1 MDADQAIEL
10 LFERAA
16 YAVKH
21 PQFIPT
27 VIDVI
32 TSVTPE
38 ELDKVA
44 AAQFFV
50 LTCSVAIHDWQKERL
65 RAQLRTFARKDAEA
79 HKARHFTTVGW
90 IFHFI
95 NLYYRDHP
103 KERDEEVEMT
113 ATLINY
119 LN

>member
-1 MDADQAIEL
+1 MDVEQAVDL
-10 LFERAA
+10 FFERAA

-21 PQFIPT
+21 AQFISL

-50 LTCSVAIHDWQKERL
+50 LTCSVAEHDWQKERL
-65 RAQLRTFARKDAEA
+65 RAQLRAFATKDAEA
-79 HKARHFTTVGW
+79 QKPSRFTILGW

-103 KERDEEVEMT
+103 NERAEEVEMT
-113 ATLINY
+113 ATLMSY
-119 LN
+119 LS